1 MTQIDGYIRKI
12 RMYSGIVIFI
22 YVIGHLINH
31 SLGLIS
37 IYAMDTMRLYVT
49 TFYKFPPVAV
59 LLYGAIF
66 AHMVLAFYSI
76 LRRRTFKM
84 SPRDWVQAVLGFLMP
99 WLLIGHVIIGGFST
113 RFENLIDSYELTVL
127 GTFVFDPKYVL
138 FLMLAVIGVWVHG
151 VIGIVGLIQFTKFY
165 EKWKTVLLIVSWL
178 LPTMALLGYASAGKE
193 LLRNVE
199 ANPEIINSILIAANF
214 TQDLG
219 KSIAFRSNLIL
230 YNYHYFLAAFGLILF
245 STYRFRKIRKSIKI
259 SYPKGKEILIAKGT
273 TILEA
278 SREHGIP
285 HVAMCGGRGRCSTC
299 RVLVKSKLDNL
310 PIRNDTESLIANR
323 LGFDDE
329 IRLACQLRPTQN
341 VEIRPLVDAPLSS
354 LTEYERTYL
363 SGTEK
368 ELVIMFIDLRN
379 FTPLSEKML
388 PYDTVYLL
396 NQYFK
401 IAGEA
406 IEDNGGRIDK
416 FIGDGIMAL
425 FLEETTLQK
434 NSENSLIAASR
445 IAKGIKKLS
454 LSTEADF
461 DSKLAIGIGIHV
473 GNSVVGS
480 MGYGDNISETAIGDS
495 VNVASRLE
503 QLTKQENCELI
514 VSEKLFEQSE
524 VKVTPT
530 ERKTVEIKGKS
541 EKLSICSFVNAS
553 MIPS

>member
-1 MTQIDGYIRKI
+1 MTQIDGCVRRI
-12 RMYSGIVIFI
+12 RMYSGIIIFV

-37 IYAMDTMRLYVT
+37 INAMDTMRVYVT
-49 TFYKFPPVAV
+49 AFYKFPPVAL

-66 AHMVLAFYSI
+66 SHMFLAFYSI

-84 SPRDWVQAVLGFLMP
+84 SPRDLVQAVLGFLVP
-99 WLLIGHVIIGGFST
+99 WLLIGHVLVGGFST
-113 RFENLIDSYELTVL
+113 RFEDLIDSYELTVL

-151 VIGIVGLIQFTKFY
+151 VIGILGLIQFTEFY
-165 EKWKTVLLIVSWL
+165 RKWKTVLLIVSWL
-178 LPTMALLGYASAGKE
+178 LPTLALLGYASAGKE
-193 LLRNVE
+193 LLRNIE
-199 ANPEIINSILIAANF
+199 ADPKIIDSILIAANF
-214 TQDLG
+214 TEDLG
-219 KSIAFRSNLIL
+219 RAVAFRSNLIL
-230 YNYHYFLAAFGLILF
+230 YNYHYFLAVFGLLLF
-245 STYRFRKIRKSIKI
+245 LTYHLRKSRKSIKI

-299 RVLVKSKLDNL
+299 RVLVKSKLNNL
-310 PIRNDTESLIANR
+310 PVRNDTESLIANR

-329 IRLACQLRPTQN
+329 IRLACQLRPTKN
-341 VEIRPLVDAPLSS
+341 MEIRPLVDAPLNS
-354 LTEYERTYL
+354 LTEYERAYL

-388 PYDTVYLL
+388 PYDIVYLL

-406 IEDNGGRIDK
+406 IESNGGRIDK

-425 FLEETTLQK
+425 FMGETNLQK

-454 LSTEADF
+454 VSTEADF
-461 DSKLAIGIGIHV
+461 GSKLEIGIGIHA

-480 MGYGDNISETAIGDS
+480 MGYGDNISETAIGDC

-514 VSEKLFEQSE
+514 VSEKLFEQSAIR
-524 VKVTPT
+524 VSPT

-541 EKLSICSFVNAS
+541 EKLSICSFSNAT
-553 MIPS
+553 MIPT